1 MKQLLYIAPVII
13 DFEKLNGVSKKIL
26 NQYKV
31 FSKSY
36 NVTLVS
42 YGPDCLY
49 YLNDNFFETIP
60 LEKTNRRFKM
70 YSFIDSTLSV
80 NNYSFI
86 YTRYHLCDF
95 LFLNSL
101 RILSKKKSKIVI
113 EIPTFPYKHEL
124 LKWKGGA
131 VRYIMDACSNFLLK
145 LYVGRIVTYSNDH
158 KIFGIK
164 TINTINGVIYE
175 NVIPVEKKIYNDD
188 EIHLISVSLTMS
200 CHGYD
205 RLIEGLKEYYQLGG
219 DINIVYHL
227 VGEGDEIKKYKEL
240 VLKYGIEKHVIFH
253 GFKTGSDLD
262 ALYEKA
268 DFAVNSIA
276 IHRIGLQTESTIKS
290 KEYAAKG
297 LPMISSYA
305 VDAFSIQDNE
315 KYVYQISPDESPVD
329 IYGLIEFYKKMYE
342 NTDRNISEEI
352 RSASQKRC
360 DMFVTLQGVVE
371 YFNAAV

>member
-1 MKQLLYIAPVII
+1 MKHLLYIAPVII

-49 YLNDNFFETIP
+49 YLNNNFFETIP

-158 KIFGIK
+158 KIFGIQ

-175 NVIPVEKKIYNDD
+175 NVIPVEKKIYNND

-219 DINIVYHL
+219 GVNFVYHL

-240 VLKYGIEKHVIFH
+240 VMKYGIEKHVIFH

-268 DFAVNSIA
+268 DLAVNSIA

-305 VDAFSIQDNE
+305 VDAFSGLDNE
-315 KYVYQISPDESPVD
+315 KYVYQISPDETPVN
-329 IYGLIEFYKKMYE
+329 ICGLIEFYKKMYQ
-342 NTDRNISEEI
+342 NTDHNISEEI
-352 RSASQKRC
+352 RSASKKRC
-360 DMFVTLQGVVE
+360 DMFVTLQGVIE
-371 YFNAAV
+371 YFNETV